1 MSDALTD
8 RLNKILPR
16 IITDEFLSGS
26 GIGNEISF
34 YIFDYPPEEE
44 LRVREHI
51 RFLADHI
58 PKQKPGLPFVHINL
72 FDLVLGHLKIRNLLD
87 KALKIQREKG
97 DDALKLALAGPL
109 HPEKLAPIFCEV
121 ARPDQNK
128 LVLVSGIGSVYP
140 LLRTSGLLS
149 NLQKVMGSIPLVLF
163 YPGKYDQLTLRL
175 FGKLSLSTHTDG
187 VTKSK
192 KPENYYRA
200 FRLVP

>member
-1 MSDALTD
+1 MSDLLTD

-16 IITDEFLSGS
+16 ITSDDFLSGS

-44 LRVREHI
+44 LRVRAHLQ
-51 RFLADHI
+51 FLVDHI
-58 PKQKPGLPFVHINL
+58 PKQRPELRFTHINL
-72 FDLVLGHLKIRNLLD
+72 FDLVLDHLKSRKLLE
-87 KALKIQREKG
+87 KALQIQREKG
-97 DDALKLALAGPL
+97 DEALKAALAGPL
-109 HPEKLAPIFCEV
+109 HPEKLASIFCGV

-128 LVLVSGIGSVYP
+128 LVLVSGVGSVYP

-149 NLQKVMGSIPLVLF
+149 NLQNVMGPIPLVLF

-175 FGKLSLSTHTDG
+175 FGKLSLSAHFDG
-187 VTKSK
+187 VAKSK
-192 KPENYYRA
+192 KPEHYYRA